1 MAQESYAGIDLDMG
15 ADAVVPLAMHLPSS
29 RPPRAW
35 TSSRVKARLAAA
47 VWRTASAT
55 VPSEIWQR
63 SRMHI
68 AGAGRGGFHPD
79 WNPDSAGRHTQESY
93 AVRAHPAGTPTPSG
107 GTPVCI

>member
-1 MAQESYAGIDLDMG
+1 MAQEPDAGIDLDMG
-15 ADAVVPLAMHLPSS
+15 ADASRTVGNALAEH
-29 RPPRAW
+29 RPPRAC

-68 AGAGRGGFHPD
+68 AGAGRGGFHRTALGIMEPD
-79 WNPDSAGRHTQESY
+79 NDDPTPLSHPQATKMINGQH
-93 AVRAHPAGTPTPSG
+93 RAHS
-107 GTPVCI
+107 